1 MIGSI
6 KKGEIKMKVE
16 MAEQHEDKENFLKR
30 SDMTLRD
37 YFAGQII
44 AGLLQ
49 STDLEVL
56 KPIADKKQITMVQ
69 AFGVMSYEYADAM
82 LEARK

>member
-1 MIGSI
+1 MSE
-6 KKGEIKMKVE
+6 KE
-16 MAEQHEDKENFLKR
+16 MGVPAFPVHPDIRDDEPHAG
-30 SDMTLRD
+30 MTLRD
-37 YFAGQII
+37 YFAGQVI

-69 AFGVMSYEYADAM
+69 AFGVMAYEYADAM